1 VPGKTI
7 RFLGTLLVVLSSV
20 AWLAAVAGWI
30 RGARR
35 VPVLREAAEVQKPI
49 DRYPSV
55 SVVVAARDE
64 EAGVGAALGSVLDQ
78 DYPGS
83 LEVVAVNDRSTDRT
97 GTIIADLAAK
107 RPDRLR
113 PLEVEVLPEGWLG
126 KNHALYRGA
135 AEAGGEWLLFT
146 DADVRFSPDCL
157 ELAMRYAEI
166 ERLDHLALA
175 PELLSRGV
183 ALKSFVTAFTFVF
196 GVTQRPW
203 RASDPDAR
211 EAVGVGSFNLLKT
224 EAYHRAGTH
233 RAIRLRPDD
242 DMRLARLLKDA
253 GYSQDVAY
261 GAGCV
266 SVEWHQTLGGAVKGL
281 EKSIFPGVD
290 YKLSAIVAASLLL
303 FLTNIWPFAGV
314 FLARRRAMR
323 LLFGADVL
331 AVLTMYAY
339 GPRVSGYSL
348 PLPYAALHP
357 FGMGTFIYAALR
369 SAYVTLVMGGIQW
382 RGTFY
387 PLRLLKGDTRSG

>member
-1 VPGKTI
+1 MPGK
-7 RFLGTLLVVLSSV
+7 FLRGLWTSLVVIGSL
-20 AWLAAVAGWI
+20 AWLAAVAGWF

-35 VPVLREAAEVQKPI
+35 VPVLREAAEAQKPI
-49 DRYPSV
+49 GRYPSV
-55 SVVVAARDE
+55 SLVVAARDE
-64 EAGVGAALGSVLDQ
+64 EAGVGEALGSVLDQ
-78 DYPGS
+78 DYPGG
-83 LEVVAVNDRSTDRT
+83 LEVLAVDDRSTDRT
-97 GTIIADLAAK
+97 GGIIADLAAR
-107 RPDRLR
+107 RPDRLKSLKVDR
-113 PLEVEVLPEGWLG
+113 LPDGWLG

-135 AEAGGEWLLFT
+135 TEAGGEWLLFT

-157 ELAMRYAEI
+157 ELAMRYAQT
-166 ERLDHLALA
+166 ERLDHLTLA

-203 RASDPDAR
+203 RAPNPDAK
-211 EAVGVGSFNLLKT
+211 EAVGVGAFNLLKK
-224 EAYHRAGTH
+224 EAYLRAGTH
-233 RAIRLRPDD
+233 EAIPLRPDD

-253 GYSQDVAY
+253 GYSQGVAY
-261 GAGCV
+261 GTGCV

-290 YKLSAIVAASLLL
+290 YRLSAIVAASLLL

-314 FLARRRAMR
+314 FLARRRPLR

-331 AVLTMYAY
+331 AVLAMYAY

-348 PLPYAALHP
+348 PPQYVLLHP
-357 FGMGTFIYAALR
+357 FGMGTFIYAAFR
-369 SAYVTLVMGGIQW
+369 SAYVALARGGIEW

-387 PLRLLKGDTRSG
+387 PLRLLKKGDS